1 MEAGCDEHPADK
13 RPVRYRKIF
22 VQVFLSRR
30 YKVKIHETIAF
41 NFHLITLLFVNEKR
55 SDSGKRLQCMI
66 TNNGYIMFIKTL
78 STCCNG
84 IHFLSIF

>member
-30 YKVKIHETIAF
+30 YKV
-41 NFHLITLLFVNEKR
+41 R
-55 SDSGKRLQCMI
+55 
-66 TNNGYIMFIKTL
+66 IMKQ
-78 STCCNG
+78 
-84 IHFLSIF
+84 